1 MKEKEI
7 ADRRNFLK
15 DSMAGAAGLVV
26 VSTTGC
32 THGGESIKKQKS
44 ALATDYNVTNRVDVL
59 VVGGGTAGTI
69 AAIQAGRAGAK
80 TLLLERNSQL
90 GGTTTTSC

>member
-15 DSMAGAAGLVV
+15 GSMAGAAGLVV
-26 VSTTGC
+26 ASTTSVALGA
-32 THGGESIKKQKS
+32 ESGKKQKP
-44 ALATDYNVTNRVDVL
+44 ALATDGNITNKVDVL

-69 AAIQAGRAGAK
+69 AAIQAGQAGRRTEEGLRRRAGD
-80 TLLLERNSQL
+80 
-90 GGTTTTSC
+90 G